1 MSPARLARSSPT
13 PPALHP
19 GPTTRPAPTPRRPP
33 AFRHPAPGRRV
44 RPRCSAT
51 DGGVPEP
58 GGGRRPNL
66 GATPMSD
73 PAESGDETG
82 GAPWVPLVEAD
93 VLVVDDDADVRT
105 SMAAVLRGSGFEVI
119 EAVDGETAL
128 ATLRATRVGVLLL
141 DLHMTPR
148 DGVWL
153 LERLDEPPV
162 VILVSAFA
170 LYPESD
176 MRSRFSDVVTH
187 FVQKP
192 VAPAKLIDLVRAS
205 LVGGS

>member
-1 MSPARLARSSPT
+1 MSPARLPWCSPT
-13 PPALHP
+13 HAAVHV
-19 GPTTRPAPTPRRPP
+19 GTTARPASTPRRSAP
-33 AFRHPAPGRRV
+33 FRHPAHDRRV
-44 RPRCSAT
+44 TPRCSAT
-51 DGGVPEP
+51 EGGPRV
-58 GGGRRPNL
+58 GGEETQSL
-66 GATPMSD
+66 GATPVRE
-73 PAESGDETG
+73 PAEIRDEIG
-82 GAPWVPLVEAD
+82 PAPAVAPLQSD

-119 EAVDGETAL
+119 EAGDGETAL

-153 LERLDEPPV
+153 LEHLDDPPV

-170 LYPESD
+170 LYPKSD
-176 MRSRFSDVVTH
+176 MRSRFAGVVAH

-205 LVGGS
+205 LAGSS